1 MVLVKDPDT
10 AVFEPRYQ
18 PNFRVTAIFGN
29 NRIEVQDEHGHKS
42 IRRSAHV
49 KYIEPSEKVIQQLL
63 SELVVTN
70 YGRSS
75 KLLLAAKDIPDLH
88 FDAAE
93 PEEKGESSE
102 RTDVMEI
109 MDVDTKGSATTP
121 QNSDSREHSRNLL
134 ESAAGEA
141 LHQVNEQRSME
152 KMMDPE
158 LHSRTSEYREHSQKS
173 QSSKKATDEETSR
186 NIVHRMLDRCMHPGD
201 SEIQEHSQNSW
212 EKQAVVDIGNV
223 NVTVSV

>member
-1 MVLVKDPDT
+1 MK
-10 AVFEPRYQ
+10 
-18 PNFRVTAIFGN
+18 
-29 NRIEVQDEHGHKS
+29 
-42 IRRSAHV
+42 
-49 KYIEPSEKVIQQLL
+49 
-63 SELVVTN
+63 N
-70 YGRSS
+70 YGRSL
-75 KLLLAAKDIPDLH
+75 KLLLAAKDIPDLQ

-109 MDVDTKGSATTP
+109 MDVDAKGSVMTP
-121 QNSDSREHSRNLL
+121 QNSDSQEHSRNSL

-173 QSSKKATDEETSR
+173 QRREKVIDEETSR
-186 NIVHRMLDRCMHPGD
+186 KIVHRTWDKGAHPGD
-201 SEIQEHSQNSW
+201 SDFLEHSKNSLPNG
-212 EKQAVVDIGNV
+212 EPKVDTGEV
-223 NVTVSV
+223 NVSVNASDSQCLAAASEFREVSSNSRVENKCSQGTHQEQSTKSAGIRSGIK